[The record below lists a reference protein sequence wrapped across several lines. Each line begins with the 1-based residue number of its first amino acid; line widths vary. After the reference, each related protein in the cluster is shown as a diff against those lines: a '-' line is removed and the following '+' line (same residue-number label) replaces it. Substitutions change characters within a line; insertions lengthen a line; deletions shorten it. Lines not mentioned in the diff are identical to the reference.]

1 MSGILPR
8 GMKKTWP
15 IFEVG
20 GRGRGG
26 TVLILTTY
34 VVCGGGGGGVAITW
48 NGP

>member
-1 MSGILPR
+1 MCGILLR

-20 GRGRGG
+20 GGG

-34 VVCGGGGGGVAITW
+34 VVWGGGGKV
-48 NGP
+48 

>member
-1 MSGILPR
+1 MCGILLR

-20 GRGRGG
+20 GGGYCVDTYNLCCVGGRGE
-26 TVLILTTY
+26 
-34 VVCGGGGGGVAITW
+34 GVAITW

>member
-1 MSGILPR
+1 MCGILLR

-15 IFEVG
+15 IFEAG
-20 GRGRGG
+20 GGG

-34 VVCGGGGGGVAITW
+34 VVRGGGGGGGVAITW

>member
-1 MSGILPR
+1 MCGILLR

-20 GRGRGG
+20 VGGGG

-34 VVCGGGGGGVAITW
+34 VVRGGGGEV
-48 NGP
+48 